1 MSVEQSLL
9 GKETEYPT
17 EYQPSV
23 LFPIARALSRENYAD
38 LKGITQGLDW
48 WHVFELSWLNGLGIP
63 QVAIGRITLPATSTN
78 LISLNRLNFILI
90 V

>member
-23 LFPIARALSRENYAD
+23 LFPIARAFRVKIML
-38 LKGITQGLDW
+38 T
-48 WHVFELSWLNGLGIP
+48 
-63 QVAIGRITLPATSTN
+63 
-78 LISLNRLNFILI
+78 
-90 V
+90 